1 MRVIKYFF
9 EEPTV
14 VDLGN
19 GSPGDPPSE
28 EGLQALL
35 RGHRHYRGYLAAT
48 DLDQDLVGGS
58 SLEDQAAARVLLAV
72 FEGPIW
78 FSNQAPGQEEGIL
91 RLLTAPA
98 DILQALST
106 MSADSVMITG
116 MEPTSETATALTTGE
131 DRKSGMHL
139 IAALL
144 DQGCTLVFPEPAHTG
159 HDWSVFSA
167 QPVADRIREAM
178 AHAPEDT
185 RTFAIP
191 YQKARGEDKFYFE
204 QYDPELF
211 AEYEITG

>member
-14 VDLGN
+14 LDLGN

-28 EGLQALL
+28 EGLQALF

-58 SLEDQAAARVLLAV
+58 SLEDQAAARILASVL
-72 FEGPIW
+72 EGPVW
-78 FSNQAPGQEEGIL
+78 FSNQAPGQEEGTL
-91 RLLTAPA
+91 RLLTDPS

-116 MEPTSETATALTTGE
+116 MEPTSETASALTAGG
-131 DRKSGMHL
+131 DRKSGIHL

-167 QPVADRIREAM
+167 QPVAERVGESM
-178 AHAPEDT
+178 ARLPENT
-185 RTFAIP
+185 RAFVIP
-191 YQKARGEDKFYFE
+191 YQKARGEHKFYFE
-204 QYDPELF
+204 QHDPELF
-211 AEYEITG
+211 AEHEVKG